1 MLAEIKRRQD
11 RNKLSLYKPYRK
23 QKEFH
28 NEGAHYRERLFLA
41 GNQLGKTWSA
51 AFEIAMHLT
60 GIYPD
65 WWEGKRWNRPV
76 TGWAS
81 GVTSESV
88 RDTLQRLTLGRAG
101 EWGTGAIPADK
112 ILEIKRAQGI
122 ADSVDVCLI
131 QHISGGISR
140 LGFKSYEKGREKWQ
154 GETLDFIAF
163 DEEPP
168 MDIYIEG
175 ITRTNATKGIVWM
188 TFTPLLGM
196 SDVVRR
202 FIQEENPDRI
212 TIKMTIHDVEHY
224 SEEDKARIIA
234 SYPLHERE
242 ARALGIPILGEG
254 RVFPIS
260 EGLLRTEHESL
271 PDHWPRIC
279 GIDFGYDHPTAAVW
293 LAWDRDTDTIWV
305 YDVYRVRKGTPAT
318 HTGPLNSRGPWIP
331 VAWPHDGLQH
341 DKGSGI
347 ELAELYRRA
356 GANMLHERAQYEAA
370 GAATGTQNYRFSV
383 EAGIM
388 DMMQRM
394 QDGKF
399 KVMSHLADWWEE
411 FRMYHRKGGKIVAK
425 DDDLMSAT
433 RYAVMMLRYA
443 VTPPIGNRRIATDRA
458 KYSWKAG

>member
-1 MLAEIKRRQD
+1 
-11 RNKLSLYKPYRK
+11 
-23 QKEFH
+23 
-28 NEGAHYRERLFLA
+28 
-41 GNQLGKTWSA
+41 
-51 AFEIAMHLT
+51 MHLT
-60 GIYPD
+60 GLYPD
-65 WWEGKRWNRPV
+65 WWEGKRWSRPV

-101 EWGTGAIPADK
+101 EWGSGTIPADK
-112 ILEIKRAQGI
+112 ILEVKRAQGI
-122 ADSVDVCLI
+122 ADMVDVCLI
-131 QHISGGISR
+131 QHVSGGISR

-224 SEEDKARIIA
+224 TEEDKARIIA
-234 SYPLHERE
+234 SYPVHERE
-242 ARALGIPILGEG
+242 ARAMGIPILGEG
-254 RVFPIS
+254 RVFPVAES
-260 EGLLRTEHESL
+260 LLRVEYEPL

-279 GIDFGYDHPTAAVW
+279 GIDFGYDHPTAAIW
-293 LAWDRDTDTIWV
+293 LAWDRDTDTIWI

-318 HTGPLNSRGPWIP
+318 HVGPLNSRGPWVPI
-331 VAWPHDGLQH
+331 AWPHDGLQH

-356 GANMLHERAQYEAA
+356 GANMLHERAQYEEA
-370 GAATGTQNYRFSV
+370 GSSTGTQNYRFSI
-383 EAGIM
+383 EAGVM

-394 QDGKF
+394 QDGRF

-443 VTPPIGNRRIATDRA
+443 ITPPLTNRRITRDRA